1 VVAVRLC
8 KFLVQKN
15 DAKAPRKMLVRLI
28 PCEKYVTEIA
38 DFKGMRLHYVIQ
50 GMPDTEKAISEKL

>member
-1 VVAVRLC
+1 
-8 KFLVQKN
+8 
-15 DAKAPRKMLVRLI
+15 MLVKLV

-50 GMPDTEKAISEKL
+50 DMQDTKQAISKKLSVFKNKKEITVNM